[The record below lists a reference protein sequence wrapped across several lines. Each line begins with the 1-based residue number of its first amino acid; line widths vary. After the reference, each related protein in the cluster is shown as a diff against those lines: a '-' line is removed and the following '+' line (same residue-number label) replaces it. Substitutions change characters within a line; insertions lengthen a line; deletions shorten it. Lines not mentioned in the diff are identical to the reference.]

1 MLKNTQSHT
10 ISSTRT
16 RMGEKSFE
24 TSRWFCTA
32 KIVFEIAREAIEVL
46 RMTDDQEPVV
56 PQFEMEITLPTILE
70 DPVRLQDG
78 TVLQVGDS
86 VEYPEIGVGKILRIW
101 CYESIG
107 TCLYIDFGGGVKE
120 EIHPDFVRK
129 VADQK

>member
-1 MLKNTQSHT
+1 
-10 ISSTRT
+10 
-16 RMGEKSFE
+16 MGGV
-24 TSRWFCTA
+24 TA

-46 RMTDDQEPVV
+46 RMTDDQEAVV

-86 VEYPEIGVGKILRIW
+86 VEYPELGVGKILRIW
-101 CYESIG
+101 CYDSIG

-129 VADQK
+129 VAAQK